1 MNHKDTEKK
10 TSVGKV
16 TGRSK
21 TGKPLDKIDT
31 NPQQKIDNDKLQRE
45 DAVDLTPPLEEGKAL
60 TIMQR
65 QKRARIMRRYESK
78 LERAREI
85 SKKRAATKQK
95 LQVRAER
102 AAREILKKRFSGI
115 KGKPYAELSVAQK
128 IQVDKRLEGKAA
140 LIKRLA
146 ARLLPKIR
154 RKEFE
159 RLSSFYKGQQMKSLH
174 SEPQLALKGEV
185 PAAVQHE
192 SFNAEFETLFS
203 QLLNKEDQTSI
214 QQMAEEYTPETL
226 INIIETMIN
235 ELEETN
241 PFKSTLVEMLDKV
254 APINP
259 IHESLEKKSEQSGVE
274 LETLKTIFERGLEA
288 WDGKQT
294 QEQYA
299 FARVNSYI
307 AGGKAYELDSDLR
320 EKCWDGYTQKGMKKK
335 NGKLV
340 PNCVPVNEAGG
351 AGDEGTTKLV
361 KKYKK
366 DTPCQKTNE
375 MFEGYWKDVDTEK
388 KETERLAKQKKK
400 LEPEKEIEEEMNL
413 SPQQKA
419 KAAARAKEAGRPYPN
434 PIDDAWASKQI
445 TEDLRKWF
453 DQKWVRMDTKGK
465 IKGDCAREEGE
476 GKPKCL
482 PLAQARAM
490 DKEDRAKAARRKR
503 REDPVADR
511 EGKGGK
517 PVFVKTEEVEHL
529 EEKNAPTNPEL
540 WSKAKSLAKS
550 KFDVYPSAY
559 ANGWAAKWYKSKGG
573 GWKSV
578 SEETKTECA
587 PGQYYCF
594 EDKMCKP
601 IPEGYKVGKDGMLV
615 SVEKIDEVSRAMTK
629 VLKKPS
635 TTDLE
640 NDVQNFL
647 SKGGIIKVGTPQK
660 AKFKPGTAL
669 ASKHDTTIARA
680 AGGIGSKNQIKNLG
694 LARSGALKKMLTI
707 TKKEKFAK
715 EENEGEIENNSF
727 TMNESFMLDRAAGIG
742 QMITAAD
749 AGIEIKAGFVNYPGV
764 EELSQLL
771 QMESIIKHRF
781 DNFISEGTDDEGA
794 MAKSELV
801 GLIKKAQAISSKMS
815 SDKQL
820 DAWVQ
825 SKITKAA
832 DYINSVH
839 DFLMNN
845 KQEVD
850 K

>member
-1 MNHKDTEKK
+1 M
-10 TSVGKV
+10 
-16 TGRSK
+16 
-21 TGKPLDKIDT
+21 
-31 NPQQKIDNDKLQRE
+31 
-45 DAVDLTPPLEEGKAL
+45 
-60 TIMQR
+60 
-65 QKRARIMRRYESK
+65 
-78 LERAREI
+78 
-85 SKKRAATKQK
+85 
-95 LQVRAER
+95 
-102 AAREILKKRFSGI
+102 
-115 KGKPYAELSVAQK
+115 
-128 IQVDKRLEGKAA
+128 
-140 LIKRLA
+140 
-146 ARLLPKIR
+146 
-154 RKEFE
+154 
-159 RLSSFYKGQQMKSLH
+159 
-174 SEPQLALKGEV
+174 
-185 PAAVQHE
+185 
-192 SFNAEFETLFS
+192 
-203 QLLNKEDQTSI
+203 
-214 QQMAEEYTPETL
+214 
-226 INIIETMIN
+226 
-235 ELEETN
+235 
-241 PFKSTLVEMLDKV
+241 
-254 APINP
+254 
-259 IHESLEKKSEQSGVE
+259 
-274 LETLKTIFERGLEA
+274 
-288 WDGKQT
+288 
-294 QEQYA
+294 
-299 FARVNSYI
+299 
-307 AGGKAYELDSDLR
+307 
-320 EKCWDGYTQKGMKKK
+320 
-335 NGKLV
+335 
-340 PNCVPVNEAGG
+340 
-351 AGDEGTTKLV
+351 
-361 KKYKK
+361 
-366 DTPCQKTNE
+366 
-375 MFEGYWKDVDTEK
+375 
-388 KETERLAKQKKK
+388 
-400 LEPEKEIEEEMNL
+400 
-413 SPQQKA
+413 
-419 KAAARAKEAGRPYPN
+419 
-434 PIDDAWASKQI
+434 
-445 TEDLRKWF
+445 RKWF

-490 DKEDRAKAARRKR
+490 DKEDRAKATRRKR

-615 SVEKIDEVSRAMTK
+615 
-629 VLKKPS
+629 
-635 TTDLE
+635 
-640 NDVQNFL
+640 
-647 SKGGIIKVGTPQK
+647 
-660 AKFKPGTAL
+660 
-669 ASKHDTTIARA
+669 
-680 AGGIGSKNQIKNLG
+680 
-694 LARSGALKKMLTI
+694 
-707 TKKEKFAK
+707 KEQVMF
-715 EENEGEIENNSF
+715 S
-727 TMNESFMLDRAAGIG
+727 MNESFMLDRAAGIG

-794 MAKSELV
+794 MAKSELM

-850 K
+850 E

>member
-1 MNHKDTEKK
+1 MLL
-10 TSVGKV
+10 S
-16 TGRSK
+16 
-21 TGKPLDKIDT
+21 
-31 NPQQKIDNDKLQRE
+31 QQ
-45 DAVDLTPPLEEGKAL
+45 
-60 TIMQR
+60 
-65 QKRARIMRRYESK
+65 
-78 LERAREI
+78 
-85 SKKRAATKQK
+85 
-95 LQVRAER
+95 
-102 AAREILKKRFSGI
+102 
-115 KGKPYAELSVAQK
+115 
-128 IQVDKRLEGKAA
+128 
-140 LIKRLA
+140 
-146 ARLLPKIR
+146 
-154 RKEFE
+154 
-159 RLSSFYKGQQMKSLH
+159 
-174 SEPQLALKGEV
+174 
-185 PAAVQHE
+185 
-192 SFNAEFETLFS
+192 
-203 QLLNKEDQTSI
+203 
-214 QQMAEEYTPETL
+214 
-226 INIIETMIN
+226 
-235 ELEETN
+235 
-241 PFKSTLVEMLDKV
+241 
-254 APINP
+254 
-259 IHESLEKKSEQSGVE
+259 
-274 LETLKTIFERGLEA
+274 
-288 WDGKQT
+288 
-294 QEQYA
+294 
-299 FARVNSYI
+299 
-307 AGGKAYELDSDLR
+307 
-320 EKCWDGYTQKGMKKK
+320 
-335 NGKLV
+335 
-340 PNCVPVNEAGG
+340 
-351 AGDEGTTKLV
+351 
-361 KKYKK
+361 
-366 DTPCQKTNE
+366 
-375 MFEGYWKDVDTEK
+375 
-388 KETERLAKQKKK
+388 
-400 LEPEKEIEEEMNL
+400 
-413 SPQQKA
+413 
-419 KAAARAKEAGRPYPN
+419 
-434 PIDDAWASKQI
+434 
-445 TEDLRKWF
+445 
-453 DQKWVRMDTKGK
+453 
-465 IKGDCAREEGE
+465 
-476 GKPKCL
+476 
-482 PLAQARAM
+482 
-490 DKEDRAKAARRKR
+490 
-503 REDPVADR
+503 
-511 EGKGGK
+511 
-517 PVFVKTEEVEHL
+517 
-529 EEKNAPTNPEL
+529 
-540 WSKAKSLAKS
+540 
-550 KFDVYPSAY
+550 
-559 ANGWAAKWYKSKGG
+559 SKGG

-794 MAKSELV
+794 MAKSELM